1 MIFKLRTTRVSYNTE
16 DKKKLELI
24 GFNFEPNE
32 KNGWWWLADKS
43 VGILE
48 LSTMDELLEFID
60 RWGKVVVGKDTIEI
74 YDDYRE

>member
-43 VGILE
+43 AGILE